1 MKPLKEKV
9 SITID
14 GDILKEIKIRAE
26 ECDRSVSQFINL
38 VLKRY
43 VNEKKDVKK
52 EKENQ
57 IQKMPVLY
65 TGIFV
70 FSEFYC
76 RKNP

>member
-57 IQKMPVLY
+57 I
-65 TGIFV
+65 
-70 FSEFYC
+70 
-76 RKNP
+76 